1 MCVHAYRIYTYIYM
15 PYMYIFVCVCA
26 ENIKIKFIVPVESLC
41 SIRDKFKR
49 KNWEV
54 QMIGL
59 KRISDFRNQDERGLE
74 TNNKEESPDA
84 LEAKFTDSCFKKM
97 KSSVV
102 SNDAFQ

>member
-1 MCVHAYRIYTYIYM
+1 MHIEYIHTYTCPICIYL
-15 PYMYIFVCVCA
+15 CVCA